1 MRQWPRLPVLSLLLF
16 VALAASSSPLVG
28 QQDAVLSGQVLSA
41 DDGLPLPGATVT
53 IPVLGLSAT
62 TDDDGRYTLTVPA
75 AQAAG
80 QRVEVTVTFPGLQ
93 TGRAEVV
100 LGPGAL
106 SQDFALGLSFHET
119 VTVGSRAAGAAAQDA
134 VPVDLFTPEQIEQS
148 GASETN
154 QIIQALAPS
163 FNFPRPT
170 ITDGT
175 DSVRPAT
182 LRALGP
188 DQMLV
193 LINGKRRHTSALVH
207 LNGSIG
213 KGSTGVDLNAIPA
226 SAISRIEILRD
237 GAAAQY
243 GSDAIAGVINIVLK
257 SGASDTE
264 INAKGGAT
272 THSDGELADVS
283 LEKGFSI
290 GRGSL
295 FATIEYRDRA
305 ATNRAGPDPRPQGS
319 VNPVGQPNHHWGDAE
334 TTDLMAFFN
343 AEAPLNSA
351 DSVWFYAFGGGA
363 RREGSHGGFYRRGLD
378 DRNHP
383 SIYPDGFLPLIEPVV
398 TDLSFSTGVRG
409 ELAKWFFD
417 LSSQWGDNEFEFN
430 VADSLNASLGPTI
443 PPNQTDFYA
452 GTLGADQ
459 WVTNLDFSRG
469 FDVGLAGPLNVALGA
484 EYRREGYQIEAGEP
498 ASYVDGGQ
506 PNQFGGRAAPG
517 AQVFPGFRPDN
528 EVDETRGN
536 VGLYLD
542 LEGDVTRM
550 LRIGLAGRFEDY
562 DDFGSTSDY
571 KLTLR
576 FQPLDS
582 LVLRGAASTG
592 FRAPSLAQSHFNA
605 VSTNFLAVGGVLLP
619 FEVGTFPVDSPV
631 ARALGATA
639 LKPEESDHLSAG
651 VVWTPIQ
658 GLELSAD
665 LYRIE
670 IEDRV
675 VLSGNFTG
683 PQVQP
688 LLAPFNV
695 TGARFFTNAI
705 DTKTEGYD
713 LSASYSFRPADRG
726 TLRLAAAYNAS
737 ENEIVGAVQ
746 TPPQLAGLEQV
757 LFDSVERRRIEC
769 GQPEDNLRLT
779 SDWSGDR
786 LFGTLRFHRYGAYCQ
801 VDRQVVPQE
810 FEAEWL
816 TDLEI
821 GWRFDLFQV
830 AVGAQN
836 LFDTFPDRNLPENSN
851 LGIFTYPSHSPF
863 GFNGRF
869 VYARVKVRI

>member
-319 VNPVGQPNHHWGDAE
+319 VNPVAQPNHHWGDAE

-665 LYRIE
+665 LYRID

-713 LSASYSFRPADRG
+713 LSASYSFRPANRG
-726 TLRLAAAYNAS
+726 TLRLSAAYNAS

-786 LFGTLRFHRYGAYCQ
+786 LFGTLRLHRYGAYCQ

-836 LFDTFPDRNLPENSN
+836 LFDTFPDRNLPANSN